1 MKVVASIA
9 AVMLAGGALIADA
22 ADDAAAE
29 ALMKKSGCANCHSV
43 DKQKDGPAFKSV
55 AAKYKGK
62 ADAEQKLVTH
72 LTTSPKVKIDG
83 KEQTHPTLKT
93 TNEADV
99 KNVAQWVLSR

>member
-1 MKVVASIA
+1 M
-9 AVMLAGGALIADA
+9 
-22 ADDAAAE
+22 
-29 ALMKKSGCANCHSV
+29 
-43 DKQKDGPAFKSV
+43 
-55 AAKYKGK
+55 
-62 ADAEQKLVTH
+62 TH